1 MKKLFVILL
10 GLGLLFS
17 AFPVYA
23 TEAADCEE
31 YCNDPYDSV
40 NNPGGLEMPT
50 GQICYCNPLASKDLT
65 AITDPIISF
74 IFRLSI
80 VVVPVL
86 VLWGAFFIVTAAG
99 DTERITK
106 GKKIIMW
113 TLIGFLIVLISQGIS
128 DLLDEILGV

>member
-1 MKKLFVILL
+1 MKKLIVVLL

-17 AFPVYA
+17 AFSVYA
-23 TEAADCEE
+23 EVADDCEE
-31 YCNDPYDSV
+31 YCEDPENY
-40 NNPGGLEMPT
+40 EMPADT
-50 GQICYCNPLASKDLT
+50 VCYCNPLASEDLT

-74 IFRLSI
+74 IFNLSI

-86 VLWGAFFIVTAAG
+86 VLLGAFFIVTAGG
-99 DTERITK
+99 DMERINK

-128 DLLDEILGV
+128 DLLDEILGI